1 MADSVTRKAYAKLN
15 LSLNITGTLPDGMHT
30 VDMVMQSIDLYDTV
44 TVERTDNGIDISCH
58 GADLPEDMNNIAA
71 KAAEEFFKY
80 AQIDGGVYIKI
91 KKRIPC
97 AAGLGGG
104 STDAAAVLCTMN
116 ELFGTNYDEDVLCTI
131 AERIGSDVPFC
142 ISGGTQRA
150 EGTGTILSPLPELT
164 DCAFVVIKE
173 GEKLSTGDMY
183 KKYDSFPDKCTPDT
197 ETLIEAICEGNVEEA
212 AKAMANVFEPLWGET
227 AAEIKSELL
236 ECGAINAVLSGS
248 GPSIFGVFADES
260 NANAARS
267 KISDKYENIYVCT
280 PVSVK
285 NIDE

>member
-44 TVERTDNGIDISCH
+44 TVEKTDNGIEISCH
-58 GADLPEDMNNIAA
+58 GAELPEDMNNIAA
-71 KAAEEFFKY
+71 KAADEFFKY
-80 AQIDGGVYIKI
+80 SEIDGGVYIKI

-104 STDAAAVLCTMN
+104 STDAAAVLCAMN
-116 ELFGTNYDEDVLCTI
+116 ELYDTDYDEDELCAI

-142 ISGGTQRA
+142 INGGTQRA

-183 KKYDSFPDKCTPDT
+183 KRYDSFPDKLTPDT
-197 ETLIEAICEGNVEEA
+197 EALIEAICEGDVEQA
-212 AKAMANVFEPLWGET
+212 AKTMANVFEPMWGD
-227 AAEIKSELL
+227 AAAKIKSDLL
-236 ECGAINAVLSGS
+236 ECDALNAVLSGS
-248 GPSIFGVFADES
+248 GPSIFGIFENES
-260 NANAARS
+260 DANSARS
-267 KISDKYENIYVCT
+267 KLSDKYENIYVCT
-280 PVSVK
+280 PVCGK
-285 NIDE
+285 ETDE

>member
-1 MADSVTRKAYAKLN
+1 MYYQEYISVNAFL
-15 LSLNITGTLPDGMHT
+15 
-30 VDMVMQSIDLYDTV
+30 
-44 TVERTDNGIDISCH
+44 
-58 GADLPEDMNNIAA
+58 IAA
-71 KAAEEFFKY
+71 
-80 AQIDGGVYIKI
+80 II
-91 KKRIPC
+91 
-97 AAGLGGG
+97 
-104 STDAAAVLCTMN
+104 AAAVGLIMALSSRTKDHDIYAGEGFVIVAFVWIIMS
-116 ELFGTNYDEDVLCTI
+116 L
-131 AERIGSDVPFC
+131 IGCLPFC

-267 KISDKYENIYVCT
+267 KLSDKYENIYVCT